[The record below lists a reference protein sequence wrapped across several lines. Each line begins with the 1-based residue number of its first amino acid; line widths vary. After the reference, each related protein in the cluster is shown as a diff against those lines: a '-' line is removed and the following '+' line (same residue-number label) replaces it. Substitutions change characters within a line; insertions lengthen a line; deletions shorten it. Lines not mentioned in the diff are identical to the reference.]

1 MYCLCLS
8 VSLNQPCFLTIRSK
22 IKIHTNSFYSTFLF
36 MAVLLVL
43 ILTLFIGT
51 SKGQLGI
58 GFYSETCPNAESI
71 VRSVVQNAIFSNT
84 NLAAVLLRL
93 HFHDCFVEVY
103 LSHPLS
109 LSLSHIYTYWLM
121 GLILIASIGL

>member
-1 MYCLCLS
+1 
-8 VSLNQPCFLTIRSK
+8 
-22 IKIHTNSFYSTFLF
+22 

-71 VRSVVQNAIFSNT
+71 VRSVVQNAIVSNT

>member
-1 MYCLCLS
+1 
-8 VSLNQPCFLTIRSK
+8 
-22 IKIHTNSFYSTFLF
+22 

-58 GFYSETCPNAESI
+58 GFYSETCPNVESI
-71 VRSVVQNAIFSNT
+71 VRSVVQNAIVSNT